1 MKKYLKKEW
10 KLVTVTVILCGIL
23 MLIKGTASLIQMR
36 MFDYIIE
43 GDLKGVFIFLG
54 IISLTWIV
62 FFVLNLVEC
71 KTETKAVARMNNQVR
86 EDISSK
92 ILKRDFS
99 KFRQNNTGEY
109 LSWYINDVNQI
120 ENLGFRTF
128 FETCFYVFSLV
139 VGALMLLA
147 YHWLLLVMS
156 VVSALITIFVSKKMD
171 KYLQRG
177 SKKVSKMMEVFS
189 ERTKEQISGFSF
201 LRSFGLLS
209 SYKSNVNKE
218 SNILESGKRDF
229 EVTKEKCSL
238 VVNVSNTIVNMC
250 TNMLLFTLAIVGIV
264 PLNIIFGGTNL
275 VAMVSQA
282 TSSFGTLRMKLSS
295 SKPYFEKIETG
306 ETAKDSKKEMATLVS
321 DISIEN
327 VSFSYE
333 DKEILKNLSLK
344 FSKNKKYALV
354 GESGSGKTTIFR
366 LILGYLEKYDGKV
379 LFDGEELGNFDLD
392 SIQKQIAYIEQEVFL
407 FNTSIRENI
416 TLGMDFKEED
426 LRKAIK
432 DSALEADIEGFE
444 EGIDT
449 VVGENGNKLSG
460 GQRQRVAIAR
470 ALLHNRS
477 ILLVDE
483 GTSALD
489 RKNAQMVE
497 NCLLN
502 NKDLTLILISHNLS
516 EEQRE
521 KFDAIYEI
529 KKNRSCEN

>member
-1 MKKYLKKEW
+1 M
-10 KLVTVTVILCGIL
+10 
-23 MLIKGTASLIQMR
+23 
-36 MFDYIIE
+36 
-43 GDLKGVFIFLG
+43 
-54 IISLTWIV
+54 
-62 FFVLNLVEC
+62 
-71 KTETKAVARMNNQVR
+71 
-86 EDISSK
+86 
-92 ILKRDFS
+92 
-99 KFRQNNTGEY
+99 
-109 LSWYINDVNQI
+109 
-120 ENLGFRTF
+120 
-128 FETCFYVFSLV
+128 
-139 VGALMLLA
+139 
-147 YHWLLLVMS
+147 
-156 VVSALITIFVSKKMD
+156 
-171 KYLQRG
+171 
-177 SKKVSKMMEVFS
+177 
-189 ERTKEQISGFSF
+189 
-201 LRSFGLLS
+201 
-209 SYKSNVNKE
+209 
-218 SNILESGKRDF
+218 
-229 EVTKEKCSL
+229 
-238 VVNVSNTIVNMC
+238 VNVSNTIVNMC

-275 VAMVSQA
+275 VGMVSEA

-295 SKPYFEKIETG
+295 SKPYFEKIGTG
-306 ETAKDSKKEMATLVS
+306 ETTKDTKKEMAALVS

-354 GESGSGKTTIFR
+354 GESGVGKTTIFR

-407 FNTSIRENI
+407 FNTSIGENI

-516 EEQRE
+516 GEQRK